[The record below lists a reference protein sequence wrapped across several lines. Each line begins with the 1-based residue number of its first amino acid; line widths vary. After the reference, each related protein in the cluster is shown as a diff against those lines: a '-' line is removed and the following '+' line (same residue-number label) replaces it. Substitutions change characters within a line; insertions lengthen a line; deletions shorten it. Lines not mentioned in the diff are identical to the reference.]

1 MNEQVI
7 GYQIKQISDKIKEIA
22 DSNFKRSQLTF
33 TQVNVLGFLHS
44 KGGKAYQKEI
54 ENHLNVAHPTV
65 VGIVSRL
72 EKNDFLKCY
81 VDEADKRNKIVCL
94 TEKAIAVGEQMNAE
108 IEMNEK
114 MLLNNLSDDD
124 INSLRRILKTICNSL
139 E

>member
-1 MNEQVI
+1 M
-7 GYQIKQISDKIKEIA
+7 
-22 DSNFKRSQLTF
+22 
-33 TQVNVLGFLHS
+33 
-44 KGGKAYQKEI
+44 
-54 ENHLNVAHPTV
+54 NVAHPTV

-81 VDEADKRNKIVCL
+81 MDEADRRNKIVCL

-124 INSLRRILKTICNSL
+124 INSLRRILKTIYNNL

>member
-1 MNEQVI
+1 M
-7 GYQIKQISDKIKEIA
+7 
-22 DSNFKRSQLTF
+22 
-33 TQVNVLGFLHS
+33 
-44 KGGKAYQKEI
+44 
-54 ENHLNVAHPTV
+54 NVAHPTV

-72 EKNDFLKCY
+72 EKNGFLKCY

-94 TEKAIAVGEQMNAE
+94 TEKAIAVGVQMNAE

-124 INSLRRILKTICNSL
+124 INSLRRILKTIYKNL

>member
-1 MNEQVI
+1 M
-7 GYQIKQISDKIKEIA
+7 
-22 DSNFKRSQLTF
+22 
-33 TQVNVLGFLHS
+33 
-44 KGGKAYQKEI
+44 
-54 ENHLNVAHPTV
+54 NVAHPTV

-72 EKNDFLKCY
+72 EKNGFLKCY

-94 TEKAIAVGEQMNAE
+94 TEKAIDVGEQMNAE

-124 INSLRRILKTICNSL
+124 INSLRRILKTIYKNL

>member
-1 MNEQVI
+1 M
-7 GYQIKQISDKIKEIA
+7 
-22 DSNFKRSQLTF
+22 
-33 TQVNVLGFLHS
+33 
-44 KGGKAYQKEI
+44 
-54 ENHLNVAHPTV
+54 NVAHPTV

-72 EKNDFLKCY
+72 EKNGFLKCY

-114 MLLNNLSDDD
+114 MLLKNLSDDD
-124 INSLRRILKTICNSL
+124 INSLRRILKTIYKNL

>member
-1 MNEQVI
+1 MNV
-7 GYQIKQISDKIKEIA
+7 
-22 DSNFKRSQLTF
+22 T
-33 TQVNVLGFLHS
+33 
-44 KGGKAYQKEI
+44 
-54 ENHLNVAHPTV
+54 HPTV

-72 EKNDFLKCY
+72 EKNGFLKCY
-81 VDEADKRNKIVCL
+81 VHEADKRNKIVCL

-124 INSLRRILKTICNSL
+124 INSLRRILKTIYKNL

>member
-1 MNEQVI
+1 M
-7 GYQIKQISDKIKEIA
+7 
-22 DSNFKRSQLTF
+22 
-33 TQVNVLGFLHS
+33 
-44 KGGKAYQKEI
+44 
-54 ENHLNVAHPTV
+54 NVAHPTV

-72 EKNDFLKCY
+72 EKNGFLKCY

-124 INSLRRILKTICNSL
+124 INSLRRILKTIYKNL

>member
-1 MNEQVI
+1 M
-7 GYQIKQISDKIKEIA
+7 
-22 DSNFKRSQLTF
+22 
-33 TQVNVLGFLHS
+33 
-44 KGGKAYQKEI
+44 
-54 ENHLNVAHPTV
+54 NVAHPTV
-65 VGIVSRL
+65 AGIVSRL
-72 EKNDFLKCY
+72 EKNVFLKCY

-124 INSLRRILKTICNSL
+124 INSLRRILKTIYKNL

>member
-33 TQVNVLGFLHS
+33 AQVNVLGFLHS

-94 TEKAIAVGEQMNAE
+94 TEKAIAVGEQLNAE

-124 INSLRRILKTICNSL
+124 INSLRRILKTIYKNL